1 MILARLN
8 LVWKCAIFN
17 NLFYRQICVLKIQ
30 KKNLLQNYVLSIDCC
45 NYHENFFFLILRW
58 FFFGKI
64 SKSKELPGP
73 SVSEDTIPESSLY
86 SDTSKLLLKNAVVYY
101 EGLLYENNLIASES
115 SPIIPE
121 DAISIGEVLYNTT
134 LEILNEKN

>member
-1 MILARLN
+1 M
-8 LVWKCAIFN
+8 
-17 NLFYRQICVLKIQ
+17 
-30 KKNLLQNYVLSIDCC
+30 
-45 NYHENFFFLILRW
+45 
-58 FFFGKI
+58 

-73 SVSEDTIPESSLY
+73 SVSEDTIPESSLC
-86 SDTSKLLLKNAVVYY
+86 SDKSKLLLKNAVVYY